1 MGARRTQLA
10 KARMRRRLMKADAG
24 IARSRRKIKA
34 LAKKMRKETVT
45 LHRREARRARIK

>member
-1 MGARRTQLA
+1 
-10 KARMRRRLMKADAG
+10 MKADSQ

-34 LAKKMRKETVT
+34 LAKKMRKETVV

>member
-10 KARMRRRLMKADAG
+10 KARLRRRLRKADVQ

-34 LAKKMRKETVT
+34 LAKKLRKESVV